1 MLCTGLHFDFQFESI
16 MCTWMDLQFL
26 ARKLQAA
33 ENDEKRRQVLKTSAE
48 AQPMNSAAAK
58 LFLPARS
65 ASGEQAAVPT
75 LDVSHERKKQRR
87 GRVKGRG
94 RVQILK
100 KIAGGVRRGKDRIC
114 TADMRVC
121 IDRVAPPAIAPGRRL
136 GVKPAAGYRTV
147 CGPAH

>member
-1 MLCTGLHFDFQFESI
+1 

-65 ASGEQAAVPT
+65 VSGEQAAVPT
-75 LDVSHERKKQRR
+75 LDVGKHERKKQRR

-94 RVQILK
+94 RVQIL
-100 KIAGGVRRGKDRIC
+100 
-114 TADMRVC
+114 
-121 IDRVAPPAIAPGRRL
+121 
-136 GVKPAAGYRTV
+136 
-147 CGPAH
+147 